1 MADDQGQPR
10 DPAPAPEADRHIRVP
25 EPRISRR
32 TSARSIVFSLFA
44 ILFAVV
50 VAVSVV
56 AVWSYKLAQ
65 APGPLSQTRNVVIER
80 GSSNEDVAALLEK
93 DGIVDNAHAFL
104 ALIWL
109 TKPGAP
115 IIKAGEYEFTAGI
128 SMQDALALIRSGRVV
143 TYKLT
148 MPEGWTSARILE
160 RIRNQPALTGEITRP
175 APEGSLLPDT
185 YLYHRGMSR
194 DDLIA
199 EMQATRDRVLKQ
211 LWAGRAS
218 GLPLKTPEE
227 AVILASIVEKETGLA
242 EERPRVAAVFVNR
255 LKRHMRL
262 QSDPTTIYGI
272 TEGKS
277 RLERPLRR
285 SDIAEKTPYNTYQI
299 DGLPPTP
306 IANPGREALA
316 AVLNPI
322 KSDELYFV
330 ADGTGGHVF
339 SATLK
344 EHQDNV
350 KRWRQLERDQRDA
363 TAVADAPAAPDTA
376 GQKPVDQATDTA
388 GQKPADQAAEPAKQA
403 VQLPTPDDL
412 AIPDTSSQSDAPQ
425 PSADQPVAEKST
437 QSATPHPHTEPAA
450 QVESRDTAKA
460 KAIATDVPAKP
471 AVQPS
476 ETPKPSADLP
486 AFAEI
491 AKVEPGKIIRVAGR
505 LVPFPRPRPQR

>member
-10 DPAPAPEADRHIRVP
+10 DPSSPPEADRHIRVP
-25 EPRISRR
+25 EPRVPRR
-32 TSARSIVFSLFA
+32 TSARSIIFSLLA
-44 ILFAVV
+44 IMIAGV
-50 VAVSVV
+50 VAVTVV
-56 AVWSYKLAQ
+56 AVWSYKLADQ
-65 APGPLSQTRNVVIER
+65 PGPLSQARTVIIER
-80 GSSNEDVAALLEK
+80 GTTNEDVAALLQK
-93 DGIVDNAHAFL
+93 NGVIDNAHAFL

-115 IIKAGEYEFTAGI
+115 VIKAGEYEFTAGI

-143 TYKLT
+143 THKLT

-160 RIRNQPALTGEITRP
+160 RIRNEPALAGEITRP

-185 YLYHRGMSR
+185 YQFRRGMTR
-194 DDLIA
+194 NDLIA
-199 EMQATRDRVLKQ
+199 EMQAARDKVLKQ
-211 LWAGRAS
+211 LWAGRAE

-242 EERPRVAAVFVNR
+242 AERPRVAAVFVNR

-262 QSDPTTIYGI
+262 QSDPTIIYGI

-277 RLERPLRR
+277 RLDRPLRR

-330 ADGTGGHVF
+330 ANGTGGHDF
-339 SATLK
+339 SSSLK
-344 EHQDNV
+344 GHQANV
-350 KRWRQLERDQRDA
+350 KRWRQLEREQRDA
-363 TAVADAPAAPDTA
+363 ADAAATTAAPDT
-376 GQKPVDQATDTA
+376 GNQKPADKPAEST
-388 GQKPADQAAEPAKQA
+388 GQKPADQAAEISNQNTADQALEPADQA
-403 VQLPTPDDL
+403 AQLPPVDDL
-412 AIPDTSSQSDAPQ
+412 AIPDTAGQNDATQAPSKPEAQAKSQDATTLKAAAADK
-425 PSADQPVAEKST
+425 PS
-437 QSATPHPHTEPAA
+437 
-450 QVESRDTAKA
+450 R
-460 KAIATDVPAKP
+460 P
-471 AVQPS
+471 AVQPGEIS
-476 ETPKPSADLP
+476 KPAADRT

-491 AKVEPGKIIRVAGR
+491 ANVQPGKIVRIAGR
-505 LVPFPRPRPQR
+505 LVPFPRPRPPR